1 MRLFL
6 CFLIFISFSS
16 YSNLYIDDNYDLIL
30 EKDKGVIKRY
40 DIFND
45 VKFDLKMVI
54 LVIIPFTYLWKKK
67 MVNIFLVQIFF
78 LLDIMSILIL

>member
-1 MRLFL
+1 M
-6 CFLIFISFSS
+6 FLIFISFSS